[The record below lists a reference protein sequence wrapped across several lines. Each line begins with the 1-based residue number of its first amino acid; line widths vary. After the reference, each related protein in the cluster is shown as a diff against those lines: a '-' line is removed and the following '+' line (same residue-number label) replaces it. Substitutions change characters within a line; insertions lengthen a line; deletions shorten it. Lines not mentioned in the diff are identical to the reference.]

1 MLRNYCNIKLVNYKS
16 RLINYNIKFKI
27 MKAEDFMKAIETLSK
42 SHSVEMII
50 NYVKPNGQVSP
61 VLESPTISI
70 IGCPARVVHQL
81 RDEGY
86 SISMNDRMMIVDK
99 Y

>member
-1 MLRNYCNIKLVNYKS
+1 MTK
-16 RLINYNIKFKI
+16 
-27 MKAEDFMKAIETLSK
+27 EEFMNAIEILTK

-70 IGCPARVVHQL
+70 IGCPASAVHQL
-81 RDEGY
+81 MDEGY
-86 SISMNDRMMIVDK
+86 KVSMTDGMMNVRK

>member
-1 MLRNYCNIKLVNYKS
+1 MNAVEI
-16 RLINYNIKFKI
+16 I
-27 MKAEDFMKAIETLSK
+27 SK
-42 SHSVEMII
+42 SHSVEMVI
-50 NYVKPNGQVSP
+50 NHVPPNGQVSR

-81 RDEGY
+81 MDQGY
-86 SISMNDRMMIVDK
+86 KISMADGMMIVTK